1 MTTTPLVS
9 IVIPVLHDTAELA
22 SLLATLAPGRH
33 PTADQSMAYEVVV
46 VNGDSSDASLRPL
59 HRRFPTVEWAEST
72 PGRARQM
79 NHGARLAT
87 GQWLLFLHADAC
99 PEPGWVEAIQKAD
112 ESGSIGGAF
121 SFRLESTAP
130 TARVLERG
138 VDLRTRLFGLPY
150 GDQGVFVRRHVFD
163 DEGGYAE
170 LPIMEDLELVRR
182 LRRRGPLTWSPVAIR
197 VSARRWER
205 DGWVRR
211 SLLNVG
217 LVGLFFVG
225 MSPAWLARRY
235 YGCDRLGAATD
246 AGAPEIPLAHAP
258 DAPAKKISVIIPA
271 LDEEE
276 AIGHVLDEI
285 PDVVTAVTVADN
297 GSTDRTAEVARA
309 AGAHVVT
316 ESTRGYGRACL
327 AGLRAETDADVI
339 VFLDADRSDYPE
351 EMNRLLAPILAGH
364 ADFVLGYRRGV
375 GRPLAARLGTALCV
389 FLINLLWRTQYRDLG
404 PFRAITR
411 PALDRLRMADKTW
424 GWTIEMQVKAGRSGS
439 ANPGSAGA
447 PTPPNRTLQD
457 LGARSVGLFAPV
469 LG

>member
-150 GDQGVFVRRHVFD
+150 GDQGVFGSPARV
-163 DEGGYAE
+163 
-170 LPIMEDLELVRR
+170 
-182 LRRRGPLTWSPVAIR
+182 RRRG
-197 VSARRWER
+197 
-205 DGWVRR
+205 GVRR
-211 SLLNVG
+211 APDHGRTSN
-217 LVGLFFVG
+217 
-225 MSPAWLARRY
+225 W
-235 YGCDRLGAATD
+235 YGVF
-246 AGAPEIPLAHAP
+246 AGA
-258 DAPAKKISVIIPA
+258 
-271 LDEEE
+271 
-276 AIGHVLDEI
+276 
-285 PDVVTAVTVADN
+285 
-297 GSTDRTAEVARA
+297 
-309 AGAHVVT
+309 
-316 ESTRGYGRACL
+316 GR
-327 AGLRAETDADVI
+327 
-339 VFLDADRSDYPE
+339 
-351 EMNRLLAPILAGH
+351 
-364 ADFVLGYRRGV
+364 
-375 GRPLAARLGTALCV
+375 
-389 FLINLLWRTQYRDLG
+389 
-404 PFRAITR
+404 
-411 PALDRLRMADKTW
+411 
-424 GWTIEMQVKAGRSGS
+424 
-439 ANPGSAGA
+439 
-447 PTPPNRTLQD
+447 
-457 LGARSVGLFAPV
+457 
-469 LG
+469 